1 MKYLGINLKKYVQD
15 LYMRNFKTFQ
25 DIKDLNK
32 QRCHIHRWE
41 EPIQYC

>member
-1 MKYLGINLKKYVQD
+1 MEYLGINLTKYMQD
-15 LYMRNFKTFQ
+15 LYTRNFKTFQ

-32 QRCHIHRWE
+32 ERCHTHRWE